1 LFLGNVEIEGL
12 VAMLDA
18 PRDHEHG
25 AVTEEGLLEA
35 IKVQT
40 KRRLVA
46 ENQGKPARL
55 GLVYLLVRPKEP
67 EPRLFMFMFMGANI
81 TRQILAGVEVRQ
93 DQVSFKVSLGTFN
106 EKEPEF
112 YLYL

>member
-1 LFLGNVEIEGL
+1 VWLEVL
-12 VAMLDA
+12 VAMLDD

-35 IKVQT
+35 IIVQS

-55 GLVYLLVRPKEP
+55 GLVYLLVRPREP
-67 EPRLFMFMFMGANI
+67 EPRLFVFMFMGANI
-81 TRQILAGVEVRQ
+81 TSQVLAGVWVRL
-93 DQVSFKVSLGTFN
+93 DQVGFQVSLGIV
-106 EKEPEF
+106 
-112 YLYL
+112 

>member
-1 LFLGNVEIEGL
+1 MEIEGL

-18 PRDHEHG
+18 PHDHEHG

-35 IKVQT
+35 IIVQT

-55 GLVYLLVRPKEP
+55 GLVYLLVRPREP

-81 TRQILAGVEVRQ
+81 TSQVLAGVWVRL
-93 DQVSFKVSLGTFN
+93 DQVGFQVSLGIV
-106 EKEPEF
+106 
-112 YLYL
+112 

>member
-1 LFLGNVEIEGL
+1 MEIEVL
-12 VAMLDA
+12 VAMLDD

-25 AVTEEGLLEA
+25 AVTGEA

-55 GLVYLLVRPKEP
+55 GLVYLLVRPREP
-67 EPRLFMFMFMGANI
+67 EPRLFIFMFMGANI
-81 TRQILAGVEVRQ
+81 TSQVLAGVWVRL
-93 DQVSFKVSLGTFN
+93 DQVGFQVSLGIV
-106 EKEPEF
+106 
-112 YLYL
+112 

>member
-1 LFLGNVEIEGL
+1 MESEVLVARLGN
-12 VAMLDA
+12 

-25 AVTEEGLLEA
+25 AVTGEGLLET

-55 GLVYLLVRPKEP
+55 GLVYLLVRPREP

-81 TRQILAGVEVRQ
+81 TRQVLAGVWVRR
-93 DQVSFKVSLGTFN
+93 DQVGLQVSLGIV
-106 EKEPEF
+106 
-112 YLYL
+112 